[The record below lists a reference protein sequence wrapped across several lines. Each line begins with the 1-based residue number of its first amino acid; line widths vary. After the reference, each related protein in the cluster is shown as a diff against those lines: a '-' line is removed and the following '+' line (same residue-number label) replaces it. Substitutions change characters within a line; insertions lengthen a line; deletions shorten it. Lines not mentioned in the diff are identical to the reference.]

1 MLSHI
6 ATDLHQIYLEE
17 VFTPQLG
24 KPEAS
29 TAAKKSPASSSDLD
43 GDGNVDPF
51 EKKVRQFIYDVRHL
65 IRTKSIPVE
74 KAVQLRSTN
83 SNYGNDVIKAAK
95 EKLGIKG
102 GSVSPVSEETKER
115 MVTATI
121 NYKNGTVD
129 RRNVPY
135 AQVSELRS
143 KPTVRSV
150 EVSSNTVSYPNS
162 GEKYEKKYGSS
173 TGKNTVGDL
182 DRDGTKE
189 PNSHEY
195 AGVKDNA
202 IKKALGK
209 KSKKNVVG
217 EGFSNWRQDLH
228 EITNAD
234 DEIESANAKKIKEK
248 PVNNYSGTERKRVVK
263 INPQFNESI
272 ENLGGYLIESIELNE
287 EYINGSIDIATE
299 FFYNYGLNE
308 NGVDIVIEQLGEEKF
323 AEFVFHLSEEYFLSE
338 ARRSGRIEPVTATGT
353 PYKKGKPTK
362 QGLARLRAEKQKR
375 REGEES
381 ASASKPSGLTSSL
394 KSQSETAK
402 KITTDKA
409 KKATE
414 TAKQTQAPSS
424 QPKEKKPVRDAIARG
439 IFGVVKAYQSGMERH
454 KKAMGLAKETGK
466 TVAKA
471 AAVTHE
477 AGRRAGESKVGQAVK
492 KVGGQVVKAGVEK
505 AKRDIETTKK
515 ALKKEE
521 FGQID
526 EVLTK
531 KTPVGTVIKDIVHS
545 KDPKFSGD
553 TKKQRINRALGAYYG
568 MHPEKSKK
576 KVDEEVGSIP
586 GKPANRQP
594 ETTTTQRDT
603 QRKQQK
609 INAEKKTLM
618 AQSTELAAK
627 KSQLS
632 RGVPLSDN

>member
-24 KPEAS
+24 KPKTS
-29 TAAKKSPASSSDLD
+29 TSTKTTPSSSSDLD
-43 GDGNVDPF
+43 GDNKVDPF

-65 IRTKSIPVE
+65 VRTKNIPVQ
-74 KAVQLRSTN
+74 KAVELRSSN

-102 GSVSPVSEETKER
+102 GPVSPVSEETKER
-115 MVTATI
+115 MVVATI

-135 AQVSELRS
+135 NQVSELRS
-143 KPTVRSV
+143 KPTVRSI
-150 EVSSNTVSYPNS
+150 EISSNTVSYPNS
-162 GEKYEKKYGSS
+162 GEKYERNYGSS
-173 TGKNTVGDL
+173 TGKNTVGDK
-182 DRDGTKE
+182 DGDGTKE

-202 IKKALGK
+202 IKKALGN
-209 KSKKNVVG
+209 KSKKKEVK

-228 EITNAD
+228 EITNTD
-234 DEIESANAKKIKEK
+234 DEIKSSNEKQIKEK
-248 PVNNYSGTERKRVVK
+248 KVDNYSGGKGKKVVD

-287 EYINGSIDIATE
+287 EYINESIDIATD

-308 NGVDIVIEQLGEEKF
+308 NGVDIVIEELGKEKF
-323 AEFVFHLSEEYFLSE
+323 AEFVFDLSETYILIEERSAKKAKPKKSVEQLKKEIDDRE
-338 ARRSGRIEPVTATGT
+338 A
-353 PYKKGKPTK
+353 
-362 QGLARLRAEKQKR
+362 
-375 REGEES
+375 
-381 ASASKPSGLTSSL
+381 
-394 KSQSETAK
+394 AK
-402 KITTDKA
+402 KIARQKVTADKA

-414 TAKQTQAPSS
+414 TAKQTQEPSS
-424 QPKEKKPVRDAIARG
+424 QPKEKPSEKGSATSKKPVRDAIARG
-439 IFGVVKAYQSGMERH
+439 IFGAVDAYKSGMARH
-454 KKAMGLAKETGK
+454 KKAMELAKETGK

-505 AKRDIETTKK
+505 ARRDIETTRK

-521 FGQID
+521 FEQID
-526 EVLTK
+526 EILTK
-531 KTPVGTVIKDIVHS
+531 KTPVGKVIKDIVHS
-545 KDPKFSGD
+545 KDPKFSQD

-568 MHPEKSKK
+568 MHPEKSEK
-576 KVDEEVGSIP
+576 KVDEGVSSIP
-586 GKPANRQP
+586 GKSSNQQP
-594 ETTTTQRDT
+594 ETATTQRDT
-603 QRKQQK
+603 QKKQQQ
-609 INAEKKTLM
+609 INAQKKTLM
-618 AQSTELAAK
+618 AHSTELAAK
-627 KSQLS
+627 KAQLS
-632 RGVPLSDN
+632 RGVPLPNN